1 MALSKEEVQE
11 LARIL
16 DARAGLGR
24 EARPKLRLVTPPTP
38 KLLDHIAREAHLRRI
53 DYLKRRYQ
61 LGWIVDQATF
71 DVASASVLEDCDL
84 IRLLCDME
92 RAMECILDGVPF
104 EDADLVRPV
113 LARDAEPPAVRWSQQ
128 AEASADAASIAAS
141 ALRRE
146 RRTQK
151 DGASDPPF

>member
-1 MALSKEEVQE
+1 MALTNDEVQE

-24 EARPKLRLVTPPTP
+24 KVRPKLRLITPPTP

-53 DYLKRRYQ
+53 AYLKQRYQ
-61 LGWIVDQATF
+61 LGWLVDQATF
-71 DVASASVLEDCDL
+71 DVASVSVLEDCDL

-92 RAMECILDGVPF
+92 RALECILDGVPF

-113 LARDAEPPAVRWSQQ
+113 ASSTKREPKWTRQQIAQAEAASIGLSKMKGLSETKAGEAEPP
-128 AEASADAASIAAS
+128 
-141 ALRRE
+141 
-146 RRTQK
+146 
-151 DGASDPPF
+151 F